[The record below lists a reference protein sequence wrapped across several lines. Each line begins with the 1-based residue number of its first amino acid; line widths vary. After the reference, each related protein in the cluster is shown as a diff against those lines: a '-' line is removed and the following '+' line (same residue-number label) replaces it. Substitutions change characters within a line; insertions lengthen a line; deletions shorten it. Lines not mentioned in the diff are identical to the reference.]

1 MDLDRYISEH
11 QPMWMRLED
20 LSTRSRRGARR
31 LSAAELN
38 EMIELYQRTS
48 AHLAHVRTR
57 YDDVGL
63 NARLSFLV
71 GSAQGS
77 IYRRRSNPATAVRSF
92 FTTTFPAAVWH
103 TRRQIAVA
111 AFLLFAPALAMGIW
125 LSVGDH
131 ARNALVSP
139 QTQRVLAEH
148 DFSSYYRSEAAAAFQ
163 THVTTNNIQVSFFAF
178 VSGILLGVP
187 TAYLLVD
194 NGANVGVDAAIMHA
208 HGQGA
213 QFWGLI
219 TPHGLLELT
228 SICIAGGAGLSLAW
242 AIIAPGERTRTA
254 ALARAGQRAVVLVV
268 GVMLTFAL
276 AGFIEAWVTPSNLP
290 TWTRVGIG
298 VLVESI
304 FLVYAFGL
312 GRSAAQSGLT
322 GLFGEVPTAAPS
334 T

>member
-11 QPMWMRLED
+11 QPMWLRLED

-31 LSAAELN
+31 LSAAELT

-63 NARLSFLV
+63 NARLSFIV

-77 IYRRRSNPATAVRSF
+77 IYRHRSNPVSAIRSF

-103 TRRQIAVA
+103 TRRQIGVA

-131 ARNALVSP
+131 ARDALIP
-139 QTQRVLAEH
+139 PATQRVLAQH
-148 DFSSYYRSEAAAAFQ
+148 DFATYYRSEAAAAFQ
-163 THVTTNNIQVSFFAF
+163 THVTTNNIQVSFLAF

-187 TAYLLVD
+187 TAFLLVE
-194 NGANVGVDAAIMHA
+194 NGANVGVDAAVMHA

-228 SICIAGGAGLSLAW
+228 SICIASGAGLCLAW
-242 AIIAPGERTRTA
+242 AIIAPGDRTRA
-254 ALARAGQRAVVLVV
+254 SALAQAGQRAVVLVV
-268 GVMLTFAL
+268 GVMLTFVV
-276 AGFIEAWVTPSNLP
+276 AGFIEAWVTPSDLP
-290 TWTRVGIG
+290 TWMRVGIG
-298 VLVESI
+298 VVVETI
-304 FLVYAFGL
+304 FLLYAFGL
-312 GRSAAQSGLT
+312 GRRASHSGLT
-322 GLFGEVPTAAPS
+322 GLFGEVPTDDRS

>member
-11 QPMWMRLED
+11 QPMWTRLEE
-20 LSTRSRRGARR
+20 LATRSRRGARR
-31 LSAAELN
+31 VSAAELS

-63 NARLSFLV
+63 TARLSFIV

-77 IYRRRSNPATAVRSF
+77 IYRRRSNPRSAVATF

-103 TRRQIAVA
+103 ARRQIAVA
-111 AFLLFAPALAMGIW
+111 AFLLFAPAFAMGIW

-131 ARNALVSP
+131 ARDALVP
-139 QTQRVLAEH
+139 PETQRVLAEH
-148 DFSSYYRSEAAAAFQ
+148 DFATYYRSEAAAAFQ
-163 THVTTNNIQVSFFAF
+163 THVTTNNIEVSFLAF
-178 VSGILLGVP
+178 VSGIFLGIP
-187 TAYLLVD
+187 TAYLLLD
-194 NGANVGVDAAIMHA
+194 NGANVGLDAAVMHA
-208 HGQGA
+208 HGHGA

-228 SICIAGGAGLSLAW
+228 SICVAAGAGLSLAW
-242 AIIAPGERTRTA
+242 AIIAPGDRTRAA

-268 GVMLTFAL
+268 GVMLTFAV

-298 VLVESI
+298 VVVEAI

-312 GRSAAQSGLT
+312 GHRAARSGLT
-322 GLFGEVPTAAPS
+322 GLFGEVPTVDPS